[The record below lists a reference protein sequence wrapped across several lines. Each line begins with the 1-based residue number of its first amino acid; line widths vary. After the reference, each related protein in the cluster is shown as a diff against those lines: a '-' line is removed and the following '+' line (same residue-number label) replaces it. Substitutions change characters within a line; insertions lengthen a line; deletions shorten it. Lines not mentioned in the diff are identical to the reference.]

1 MLRRTL
7 LQTGA
12 AAGAIQS
19 AAASGFIPLGY
30 DSYSIRDFRWKAFQL
45 IDYAAKMKLD
55 TLQISALDEY
65 ESVEPGH
72 LQKVK
77 DHADRLGVAIDAG
90 IGCICPTSSAWN
102 PRNGT
107 PQEYIA
113 RGLRV
118 AKAVGASSM
127 RCFVGSGAERRGP
140 LPVEK
145 HVESTLGVLR
155 SVRSVAQDAGVKIA
169 IENHNGDLRARELRV
184 LVEEADKDF
193 VGVCLDSGNPI
204 WLLEDPQF
212 TLEILGP
219 YVTTTHVRDTALYE
233 HPRGAAFQ
241 WVALGDG
248 CIDLAAWI
256 AGVRAVAPKV
266 ALQLEIITG
275 RPPQVLPYLERD
287 FWRIFPEFPAAD
299 FARFVAL
306 VKKGRPFTGPMMI
319 AAPGRQPPEYA
330 AALTHQQMVDLERS
344 LEYAKSTLGAGG
356 AWRRRDNAATLL
368 GR

>member
-1 MLRRTL
+1 MLRRAF
-7 LQTGA
+7 LQAGAGA
-12 AAGAIQS
+12 ATARKP
-19 AAASGFIPLGY
+19 AAASDHIALGY
-30 DSYSIRDFRWKAFQL
+30 DTYSIRDFRWKAFQL
-45 IDYAAKMKLD
+45 IDYAARLKLD

-65 ESVEPGH
+65 ESIEPAH

-77 DHADRLGVAIDAG
+77 DHADRLGIAIDAG
-90 IGCICPTSSAWN
+90 IGCVCPTSSAWN

-107 PQEYIA
+107 PQDYIA

-118 AKAVGASSM
+118 AKAVGAFSM
-127 RCFVGSGAERRGP
+127 RCFIGSRAERSGP

-145 HVESTLGVLR
+145 HIESTLQVLR
-155 SVRSVAQDAGVKIA
+155 SVRSMARDTGVKIA
-169 IENHNGDLRARELRV
+169 IENHNGDLRARELKA
-184 LVEEADKDF
+184 LVEEAGKDF
-193 VGVCLDSGNPI
+193 VGVCLDTGNPI

-219 YVTTTHVRDTALYE
+219 YVTTTHMRDTALYE

-248 CIDLAAWI
+248 SIDLAAWI
-256 AGVRAVAPKV
+256 AGVRALAPKA

-287 FWRIFPEFPAAD
+287 YWKIFPEFPAAD
-299 FARFVAL
+299 FARFLAL

-330 AALTHQQMVDLERS
+330 AALKHQQMADLERS
-344 LEYAKSTLGAGG
+344 LEYARRTLGAGRG
-356 AWRRRDNAATLL
+356 
-368 GR
+368 